1 MGRTIIS
8 TDGYF
13 EWDEDKA
20 KINEKKHGIAFKR
33 SLSVFRDP
41 NRIEFHDERHS
52 ECEDRYITVGNASR
66 GAFFLVVVSST
77 ERDGRIRL
85 LSMRR
90 ASKLEEG
97 LYYGG

>member
-8 TDGYF
+8 ADGYF

-20 KINEKKHGIAFKR
+20 KINEKKYRIAFER

-41 NRIEFHDERHS
+41 KRIEFHDERHS
-52 ECEDRYITVGNASR
+52 ECEDRYITIGNASR
-66 GAFFLVVVSST
+66 SALFLVVVSST
-77 ERDGRIRL
+77 ERNERIRL
-85 LSMRR
+85 ISMRR

>member
-20 KINEKKHGIAFKR
+20 KINEKKHGIAFEG

-41 NRIEFHDERHS
+41 KRIEFRDERHS
-52 ECEDRYITVGNASR
+52 EYEDRYITVGNASK
-66 GAFFLVVVSST
+66 GTLFLVVVSST
-77 ERDGRIRL
+77 ERNGRIRL
-85 LSMRR
+85 ISMRR